1 MSGNS
6 RKSLRLDPIHTTGL
20 KGGSSVMPDQ
30 YSDFTISCQESL
42 YAASR
47 IGSFAQHQAPGA
59 RRQFCQKH
67 CVITR
72 RSTLPTKSS
81 REASGFVPSW
91 ERRRNSATSFGLKSN
106 LLEQP
111 LRLRCSRALLQSQT
125 AARELL

>member
-1 MSGNS
+1 MSGNP

-42 YAASR
+42 SAASR

-59 RRQFCQKH
+59 RGQFCQKH
-67 CVITR
+67 RVITK

-81 REASGFVPSW
+81 REASGFVPSPAAP
-91 ERRRNSATSFGLKSN
+91 RNFAPSIGPKSN

-111 LRLRCSRALLQSQT
+111 LRLWSFGALLQAQA
-125 AARELL
+125 AARELF